1 MISLWDYYVA
11 ANEIH
16 RWVQELEDTLGVE
29 VKRSAPVYEALSK
42 VRDVAFDDIDARGV
56 AAEQENARLRVE
68 NNGLKQAIFYVRQG
82 LAEIEVENAHGRSR
96 LRLRRK
102 RADHRVSAC
111 ARPAARRG

>member
-56 AAEQENARLRVE
+56 AAEFASITPPQPLD
-68 NNGLKQAIFYVRQG
+68 G
-82 LAEIEVENAHGRSR
+82 
-96 LRLRRK
+96 
-102 RADHRVSAC
+102 
-111 ARPAARRG
+111 RPALRCKHLA